1 MRSQL
6 VRGIGVAGLLACL
19 APVAQAQK
27 GFELGGDAAYTHY
40 SFNRPSGITPANMTS
55 LTLPISSLRIA
66 FPTDAPFEPEISAG
80 LVYSKTGSGN
90 STTSFTG
97 DVGLLMELNHELDGG
112 WFIRPAI
119 GWQRGGVG
127 AVGNASV
134 SRATLGAGMGVR
146 VGMTDRIASRFEAR
160 YTYLTEA
167 QGVSANAIGLLAGIS
182 VYTQSSR

>member
-6 VRGIGVAGLLACL
+6 ARGIGAVGLLACL
-19 APVAQAQK
+19 APFARAQK

-40 SFNRPSGITPANMTS
+40 SFNRPSGITTNMTS

-66 FPTDAPFEPEISAG
+66 FPTDAAFEPEISAG
-80 LVYSKTGSGN
+80 LVYSKTGAGN
-90 STTSFTG
+90 STTSFAG
-97 DVGLLMELNHELDGG
+97 DVGLLMELSHEIDGG
-112 WFIRPAI
+112 WYVRPAI
-119 GWQRGGVG
+119 GWQRGAVG
-127 AVGNASV
+127 SVGNASV
-134 SRATLGAGMGVR
+134 SRATLGAGLGVR

-167 QGVSANAIGLLAGIS
+167 QGVSANAIGFLAGIS

>member
-6 VRGIGVAGLLACL
+6 ARGIGAVGLLACL
-19 APVAQAQK
+19 APVARAQK

-40 SFNRPSGITPANMTS
+40 SFNRPSGTTTDMTS

-80 LVYSKTGSGN
+80 LVYSKTGAGN
-90 STTSFTG
+90 STTSFAG

-119 GWQRGGVG
+119 GWQRGPAIGS
-127 AVGNASV
+127 AVSTTV
-134 SRATLGAGMGVR
+134 SRATLGAGIGVR

-167 QGVSANAIGLLAGIS
+167 AGTSANAIGLLAGIS